1 MAHLFV
7 LENSK
12 RHILL
17 YGQYQTAPHSSPCS
31 VVYLLIQIHY
41 ISSTRSV
48 GGNTFIK
55 YLCLE
60 HSERNDTYYEWIR
73 IPDAIPSAFLFF
85 DCPALPVFT
94 TRAIRVPPKFPVRL
108 SIHATFYD
116 PDRPSETLPLGGF
129 FAWTS
134 VTLNTSSSALRLFPD
149 PLWRGW
155 ICFRRYVSL
164 WPAWFSVYTSPSG
177 LPFRRNTWYGWLA
190 KPYPARTFTLLD
202 KRTYLAY

>member
-17 YGQYQTAPHSSPCS
+17 YGQSLTAPLSSSCS

-94 TRAIRVPPKFPVRL
+94 TRAIRVPPKFPIHL
-108 SIHATFYD
+108 SIHAMFYD
-116 PDRPSETLPLGGF
+116 PGRPSETLPIERFLCLDF
-129 FAWTS
+129 RD
-134 VTLNTSSSALRLFPD
+134 VKHVVICSSSVSRPSMTGLNMLQEVRLPMACMV
-149 PLWRGW
+149 L
-155 ICFRRYVSL
+155 CVH
-164 WPAWFSVYTSPSG
+164 
-177 LPFRRNTWYGWLA
+177 
-190 KPYPARTFTLLD
+190 FT
-202 KRTYLAY
+202 